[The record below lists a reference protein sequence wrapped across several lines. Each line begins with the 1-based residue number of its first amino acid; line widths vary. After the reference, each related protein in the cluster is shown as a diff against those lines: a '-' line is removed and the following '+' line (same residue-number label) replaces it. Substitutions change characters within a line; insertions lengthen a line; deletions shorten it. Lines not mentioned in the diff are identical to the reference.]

1 MPIMN
6 SNTAALNL
14 QASGHHHH
22 HQSASTTTTTASQP
36 GASFTQQTN
45 PFLPP
50 ATHQNHHRF
59 NSTGGASNEGPWLLQ
74 SQVQQMPPTAPLR
87 QHKRPAPQPG
97 MSSSQTQLNQL
108 SVAPKPIVLHPPQ
121 VPPHTTNVSCLK
133 NIYLGSKR

>member
-6 SNTAALNL
+6 SNTAA
-14 QASGHHHH
+14 
-22 HQSASTTTTTASQP
+22 
-36 GASFTQQTN
+36 QQTN
-45 PFLPP
+45 SFLPP
-50 ATHQNHHRF
+50 ATHQSHHRF
-59 NSTGGASNEGPWLLQ
+59 NSTGGTSNEGPWLLQ

-121 VPPHTTNVSCLK
+121 VPPHTTNVSYIFILNG
-133 NIYLGSKR
+133 NIKISFINFDCRITSVPTTSPSC